1 MINSTKVYHS
11 VLRKKWTNIQMYKL
25 FILKCINYKKKQC
38 LNKLINHRTNHSNSF
53 IKNDI
58 FSTCI

>member
-25 FILKCINYKKKQC
+25 FILKCIN
-38 LNKLINHRTNHSNSF
+38 
-53 IKNDI
+53 
-58 FSTCI
+58 